1 MIWFFSRGSFKSPN
15 HQWLEIPWFLPIPSM
30 YGTVYLP
37 IWLFFNVL
45 NMVFHVRKIYH
56 SSHGMQNSGPLLGIS
71 PTRKSDGSTSF
82 SSSIRLRRLPPLG
95 RLDGVV
101 QRWRTVLHSTIWRRQ
116 APSPQWPVRP
126 GPGSG
131 TKSLG
136 EEWSFWPILE
146 VWNVSVMRRSHS
158 GGRKGEKEKMFS

>member
-45 NMVFHVRKIYH
+45 NMVFHVGKIYH
-56 SSHGMQNSGPLLGIS
+56 SSHGMQNSGPLFGIS
-71 PTRKSDGSTSF
+71 DPI
-82 SSSIRLRRLPPLG
+82 SSSIRLVDFPPDG

-126 GPGSG
+126 GPESG
-131 TKSLG
+131 TPWVRSGVSGRFWRLKCFGYEENFIVEG
-136 EEWSFWPILE
+136 E
-146 VWNVSVMRRSHS
+146 RAK
-158 GGRKGEKEKMFS
+158 RKRCD

>member
-45 NMVFHVRKIYH
+45 NMVFHVGKIYH
-56 SSHGMQNSGPLLGIS
+56 SSHGMQSKGPDLG
-71 PTRKSDGSTSF
+71 DGPDPKIWWVFLSRHPRLVDFPRRSTWR
-82 SSSIRLRRLPPLG
+82 SSK
-95 RLDGVV
+95 
-101 QRWRTVLHSTIWRRQ
+101 RWRTVLHSTIWRRQ
-116 APSPQWPVRP
+116 APSQQWPVRP
-126 GPGSG
+126 GPWRGSVPG
-131 TKSLG
+131 WRSVFSG
-136 EEWSFWPILE
+136 RFWRLKCFGF
-146 VWNVSVMRRSHS
+146 MRRSHS